1 MDLLEILKKF
11 KNIEPDRIRAEE
23 SKFLILNSPAG
34 QKANW
39 FSPWRMIL
47 NTLEVGS
54 ATALAGFVLIII
66 FGGFGTFRSVS
77 PIKLSGLDKASLR
90 AEAEAIDIQIQLAD
104 LNYPETSTLL
114 LANSTQP
121 TAIKA
126 SIPAEK
132 PDMAGKADQDAGGA
146 DTEDESP
153 APELSVDEALDKLA
167 E

>member
-1 MDLLEILKKF
+1 MDILELLKQF
-11 KNIEPDRIRAEE
+11 KNIEPNRIRAEE

-34 QKANW
+34 QKTSW

-66 FGGFGTFRSVS
+66 FSGFGTFRSVS

-90 AEAEAIDIQIQLAD
+90 AEAEAIDIQIQLTN
-104 LNYPETSTLL
+104 LNYPEIPTMAS
-114 LANSTQP
+114 ANSTQP
-121 TAIKA
+121 TAVKI
-126 SIPAEK
+126 STTTEK
-132 PDMAGKADQDAGGA
+132 SAIISEKSVQNTGIENP
-146 DTEDESP
+146 TST
-153 APELSVDEALDKLA
+153 PELSIDEALSKLA